1 MIKKFA
7 ITGVTKGWKGIQ
19 KLKAQKVPKPQ
30 IIIKQKKRQLFRYNP
45 KTQSIGSI
53 QAPFDTAHPGIK
65 DLILKAGKT
74 TAAVTQRRLFK
85 KFPGQKVKA
94 HKLAQLKGLKK
105 VKVLSKKYEVQ
116 GLTSVKDRPKTFYK
130 AKKGS
135 GLPSGMTQRE
145 MGWAPSAP
153 MSAEQ
158 IAFKAAQSPKALV
171 KKHRKTLSKIYT
183 KPKTWKKRAELKS
196 YYRSQIKSELKVAK
210 IDRSIF
216 RTQTVQKLNPKTG
229 RYKTIRKYKKYT
241 Y

>member
-7 ITGVTKGWKGIQ
+7 IVGVTKGWKGIQ

-30 IIIKQKKRQLFRYNP
+30 IIIKQKKRQLFKWNP
-45 KTQSIGSI
+45 KTRSIGTT
-53 QAPFDTAHPGIK
+53 QVPFDPAHPGIK
-65 DLILKAGKT
+65 DLILKAGRT
-74 TAAVTQRRLFK
+74 TEAVTQRRLFK

-105 VKVLSKKYEVQ
+105 VKALSKKYDVQ

-158 IAFKAAQSPKALV
+158 IAFKAAQAPKALV
-171 KKHRKTLSKIYT
+171 KKHRATLSKIYAS
-183 KPKTWKKRAELKS
+183 PKSWKQRSKLKS
-196 YYRSQIKSELKVAK
+196 YYRAQAKLELGAAKV
-210 IDRSIF
+210 DRSIF
-216 RTQTVQKLNPKTG
+216 RTQTVQKLDPKTG
-229 RYKTIRKYKKYT
+229 RYKTIRRYKKYT